1 MANRGPVAA
10 RSSAVAGPVGSGA
23 PEAPAAHQAK
33 STALGGGDGA
43 TARGGMGNSKMTCI
57 LYIYNMSVCT

>member
-10 RSSAVAGPVGSGA
+10 QSSAVAGPVGSGA

-43 TARGGMGNSKMTCI
+43 TARRPGEGWEI
-57 LYIYNMSVCT
+57 RR